1 MRIQVLGSG
10 TIVPSA
16 SRSAAAYAVTVGEK
30 ILLLDMGPGLL
41 RRMAEAKIGIDD
53 VDMVFLSH
61 FHPDHTGGLVPFIF
75 ASKYQVGKSR
85 EKDLT
90 ILAGVGFGE
99 LYNGLVEVYGEWII
113 PSTYGIH
120 IEEMGEEKREFGG
133 FSVSTVKTSHNPE
146 SIAVRIEAG
155 GRSLV
160 YTGDTDRTES
170 LVKISEGADLL
181 IIDTSFPDGMKVP
194 GHLTPGEAA
203 EIAAGAKVKRVMPT
217 HFYPPMEGVDLAG
230 AFGNVFEG
238 EVIRPEDLMVIDI

>member
-1 MRIQVLGSG
+1 MKVQVLGSG

-16 SRSAAAYAVTVGEK
+16 FRSAAAYAVTVGER
-30 ILLLDMGPGLL
+30 ILLLDMGPGIL
-41 RRMAEAKIGIDD
+41 RRMAEAKIEIDD
-53 VDMVFLSH
+53 VDMIFLSH
-61 FHPDHTGGLVPFIF
+61 FHPDHIADLVPFIF
-75 ASKYQVGKSR
+75 ASKYQVGRVR

-113 PSTYGIH
+113 PGTYKIH
-120 IEEMGEEKREFGG
+120 IEEMEAEGREFDG
-133 FSVSTVKTSHNPE
+133 FSMSTVKTSHNPE

-160 YTGDTDRTES
+160 YTGDTDRAES
-170 LVKISEGADLL
+170 LVEISAGADLL
-181 IIDTSFPDGMKVP
+181 IIDTSFPDEMKVP

-217 HFYPPMEGVDLAG
+217 HFYPPMEGVDLKE
-230 AFGNVFEG
+230 AFGRVFKG
-238 EVIRPEDLMVIDI
+238 EVIEPRDLMVIDL